1 MTGRLRDRPA
11 ALLTRHFFHS
21 LFDFGVFTPEG
32 ADSFVRLLIGVFAA
46 ILAFGFV
53 LVRMYAIKYGRF
65 AAFPTAEPYTRA
77 LMADTTLVIG
87 LPMWIVALVTV
98 LVSHSLFPDET
109 DFRVLMPLPIARP
122 VVFGAKLAALGL
134 FAGLFTLASHAAI
147 TPLALLI
154 SFSRWAVDAVPL
166 RLLSF
171 WAASLAASAFAI
183 LGVVAANGLLIAL
196 TPRSRIHALTA
207 AMRSAMLGGLM
218 LALPLVIALPT
229 QGDRLAAHSTLMFLA
244 PPAWFLGVQQVLLGH
259 EDVYTARLAQLAAI
273 GLLAAAAISAASY
286 YELYRRF
293 DRVMLRS
300 LGTSTRPWRRGPASR
315 NPARAAVHDFTTA
328 TLRRSTLHQG
338 VVVGL
343 SACGVALAVNSLI
356 RSGILLWLRGL
367 DVPRWEIVGAVTWT
381 PIALV
386 LILGIAARAAL
397 TLPIEPKANWVFR
410 MTEHDAIRADQL
422 SAAERVII
430 QFCGAAPDC
439 AHAAASV
446 DGRRPARARLVRD
459 DRRVRD
465 AVGRSA
471 ASRVA
476 PHPVHMRLHARQAPR
491 RPHCRCRSRH
501 VRDRHD
507 GLRRDGNGGDPII
520 VRGARPRHRGNPDR
534 GRRAAQAPPTD
545 DVGCDAAGVRRS
557 AAVGRAAVP
566 ALGMVACMIAG
577 CDSGRGSH
585 CSRRFPRW

>member
-77 LMADTTLVIG
+77 LMADTTLVIA

-109 DFRVLMPLPIARP
+109 DFRVLMPMPLARP
-122 VVFGAKLAALGL
+122 VVFGAKLASLGL
-134 FAGLFTLASHAAI
+134 FAGLFTIASHAAI

-171 WAASLAASAFAI
+171 WAASLAASTFAV

-207 AMRSAMLGGLM
+207 AMRSTMLGGLM

-229 QGDRLAAHSTLMFLA
+229 QGDRLAARSTLMFLA

-259 EDVYTARLAQLAAI
+259 GDVYCVRLAQLAAI
-273 GLLAAAAISAASY
+273 GLLSAAAISAASY

-300 LGTSTRPWRRGPASR
+300 LGTSTRPWLRGPASR

-356 RSGILLWLRGL
+356 RNGILLWLRGV

-397 TLPIEPKANWVFR
+397 TLPVEPKANWVFR

-430 QFCGAAPDC
+430 RFSVLLPIALTLPLQWMAAGPRALVSSAMTGAFGMLWAEALLRGWRRIPFTCAYMPGKHLVVHTVVVGLGTFAIVTTVCGGMETAAIRSSSAAPGLVI
-439 AHAAASV
+439 AGILLAAAALIRRRRRTMWSV
-446 DGRRPARARLVRD
+446 TPLAFDDQLPSDVQPFRL
-459 DRRVRD
+459 
-465 AVGRSA
+465 SE
-471 ASRVA
+471 
-476 PHPVHMRLHARQAPR
+476 
-491 RPHCRCRSRH
+491 
-501 VRDRHD
+501 
-507 GLRRDGNGGDPII
+507 
-520 VRGARPRHRGNPDR
+520 
-534 GRRAAQAPPTD
+534 
-545 DVGCDAAGVRRS
+545 
-557 AAVGRAAVP
+557 
-566 ALGMVACMIAG
+566 
-577 CDSGRGSH
+577 
-585 CSRRFPRW
+585 W